1 MCSVFTHPVVP
12 AAIAAVFPQ
21 GSISPTLV
29 LLGAAC
35 SIIPDLDVIG
45 FKFGIRYGDM
55 LGHRGLTHS
64 IFFAAVLAA
73 SLALLLPQSGQGSRL
88 VVFLFLF
95 LSMLSHAILD
105 AMTDGGLGVAFFAP
119 FHNERYFFPWRPI
132 AVSPIG
138 MGFFS
143 ERGLEMIISELRWVW
158 LPSAIVVVLM

>member
-1 MCSVFTHPVVP
+1 MHAHRKHTHPVVP

-73 SLALLLPQSGQGSRL
+73 SLAPLLPQSG
-88 VVFLFLF
+88 
-95 LSMLSHAILD
+95 
-105 AMTDGGLGVAFFAP
+105 
-119 FHNERYFFPWRPI
+119 
-132 AVSPIG
+132 
-138 MGFFS
+138 
-143 ERGLEMIISELRWVW
+143 
-158 LPSAIVVVLM
+158 